1 MTIISQVVM
10 SHSFNSRRQRLVNLS
25 ARPVLSTQRNPV
37 IKTKSTSILGFKF
50 SFTLD
55 PVSYNFK
62 ELKREKN
69 VKGKTTKSGDTYV
82 MTKQAEAE
90 GPP

>member
-1 MTIISQVVM
+1 MATLEAEAGKSVSKASLIYTEKSC
-10 SHSFNSRRQRLVNLS
+10 
-25 ARPVLSTQRNPV
+25 

-69 VKGKTTKSGDTYV
+69 VKGKTTKSGDIYV